1 MVTVISAPNVTGPS
15 IVIAP
20 SVVIAPFKVIAPLL
34 ALPIVTAP
42 ISVPVPITPTD
53 VVPVPAS
60 RVTVSTEVPAI
71 SPRVIF
77 PFPDPVSITK
87 LLPSASAMAP
97 VVKVMS
103 VPTVVKVVVAPF
115 VRSKL
120 SPLVAVNVVAPVSKV

>member
-1 MVTVISAPNVTGPS
+1 MFAPNVTGPS
-15 IVIAP
+15 IVTAP
-20 SVVIAPFKVIAPLL
+20 SVVITPFNVIAPLSE
-34 ALPIVTAP
+34 LPIFNAP
-42 ISVPVPITPTD
+42 ISVELPITPTD

-77 PFPDPVSITK
+77 PIPDPVSITK
-87 LLPSASAMAP
+87 LLPFARAMAP

-120 SPLVAVNVVAPVSKV
+120 SPLVAVNVVAPPPKV